1 MSPFALDFDGA
12 PGDVLAD
19 WFSSLDPVAGLGH
32 RVAIRVVDGAGAA
45 LCAESDDDSE
55 ADS

>member
-1 MSPFALDFDGA
+1 VSPFALDFDGA